1 MAVCG
6 RDGASIRYRHIDGD
20 GTPVL
25 FVHGGL
31 HERMDA
37 ERFWVAPGVA
47 SAVSAAGHPVLLPD
61 RRWMGGATSAP
72 IAVHDWPLEAG
83 DLAAVLRHAGAGP
96 ALVVAG
102 SNGCSAALRLA
113 LDHAALVA
121 GLVLCW
127 PVPGRALARGRLAA
141 AFERSAAFLAGSG
154 TEAYLRELA
163 RDGAPGTLEE
173 RVGGAFATALL
184 HDERARAS
192 FLELDGE
199 RAAEVVRASARAL
212 PGGETV
218 RGAADEELRR
228 LGAGGPAI
236 RVVAPAS
243 DDADHTRLVAE
254 RVAALA
260 GAPRPGPGFP
270 ETPRPEFAA
279 ARAAFTA
286 ELLGLL
292 TSVEPPAGGI
302 RP

>member
-6 RDGASIRYRHIDGD
+6 RDGATIYYRRIDGD

-47 SAVSAAGHPVLLPD
+47 GAVSAAGHPVLLPD

-72 IAVHDWPLEAG
+72 IAVHSWPLEAG
-83 DLAAVLRHAGAGP
+83 DLAAVLRHAGPRP

-127 PVPGRALARGRLAA
+127 PVPGRATARGRLAA
-141 AFERSAAFLAGSG
+141 AFERSAAFLAASG
-154 TEAYLRELA
+154 AEAYLRELA
-163 RDGAPGTLEE
+163 RDAAPATLEE
-173 RVGGAFATALL
+173 RVGGAFATALV

-199 RAAEVVRASARAL
+199 RASGVVRASARAL
-212 PGGETV
+212 LGGETV

-228 LGAGGPAI
+228 LGAAV

-260 GAPRPGPGFP
+260 GAPPPGIGFP
-270 ETPRPEFAA
+270 ETPRSEFAA
-279 ARAAFTA
+279 ARPAFTA

-292 TSVEPPAGGI
+292 TSLDHLRTA
-302 RP
+302 R

>member
-6 RDGASIRYRHIDGD
+6 RDGASIHYRHIDGD
-20 GTPVL
+20 GMPVL

-47 SAVSAAGHPVLLPD
+47 GAVSAAGHPVLLPD
-61 RRWMGGATSAP
+61 RRWMGGTTSAP
-72 IAVHDWPLEAG
+72 IAVHSWPLEAG
-83 DLAAVLRHAGAGP
+83 DLAAVLGHAGLGP

-102 SNGCSAALRLA
+102 SNGCSASLRLA
-113 LDHAALVA
+113 LDHTALVA

-127 PVPGRALARGRLAA
+127 PVPGRAAARGRLPA
-141 AFERSAAFLAGSG
+141 AFERSAAFLAASG
-154 TEAYLRELA
+154 TEAYLRDA
-163 RDGAPGTLEE
+163 AAGSP
-173 RVGGAFATALL
+173 FATALL
-184 HDERARAS
+184 HDEQARAS

-199 RAAEVVRASARAL
+199 RAAGVVRASARAL
-212 PGGETV
+212 LGGETV

-228 LGAGGPAI
+228 LGAAGPAI

-260 GAPRPGPGFP
+260 GAPPPGTGFP

-279 ARAAFTA
+279 ARPAFTA

-292 TSVEPPAGGI
+292 TSFDQAE
-302 RP
+302 R

>member
-6 RDGASIRYRHIDGD
+6 RDGATIHYRHIDGD

-25 FVHGGL
+25 LVHGGL
-31 HERMDA
+31 HECMDA

-47 SAVSAAGHPVLLPD
+47 GAVSAAGHPVLLPD

-72 IAVHDWPLEAG
+72 IAVHTWPLEAG
-83 DLAAVLRHAGAGP
+83 DLAAVLRHAGPRP

-127 PVPGRALARGRLAA
+127 PVPGRATARGRLAA
-141 AFERSAAFLAGSG
+141 AFERSAVFLAASG
-154 TEAYLRELA
+154 TEAYLREVA
-163 RDGAPGTLEE
+163 RN
-173 RVGGAFATALL
+173 GGAFATALL

-199 RAAEVVRASARAL
+199 RAAGVVRASARAL
-212 PGGETV
+212 LGGETV

-228 LGAGGPAI
+228 LGSGAGGPAI

-254 RVAALA
+254 RLAALA
-260 GAPRPGPGFP
+260 GAPPPGTGFP
-270 ETPRPEFAA
+270 ETPRPEFTT
-279 ARAAFTA
+279 ARPAFTA

-292 TSVEPPAGGI
+292 TSLHHPRTA
-302 RP
+302 R

>member
-6 RDGASIRYRHIDGD
+6 WDGASIHYRHIDGD

-25 FVHGGL
+25 FIHGGL

-47 SAVSAAGHPVLLPD
+47 GAVSAAGHRVLLPD
-61 RRWMGGATSAP
+61 RRWVGGATSAP
-72 IAVHDWPLEAG
+72 IAVHSWPLEAG

-113 LDHAALVA
+113 LDHGTLVA

-127 PVPGRALARGRLAA
+127 PVPGRAAARGRLAA
-141 AFERSAAFLAGSG
+141 AFERSAAFLAASG
-154 TEAYLRELA
+154 TGAYLRELA
-163 RDGAPGTLEE
+163 RDGAPG
-173 RVGGAFATALL
+173 GAFATAVL
-184 HDERARAS
+184 HDERARWS

-199 RAAEVVRASARAL
+199 RAAGLVRASARAL
-212 PGGETV
+212 LGGETV
-218 RGAADEELRR
+218 RGIADEELRR
-228 LGAGGPAI
+228 LGAGPAI

-260 GAPRPGPGFP
+260 GAPPPGTGFP

-279 ARAAFTA
+279 ARPAFTA

-292 TSVEPPAGGI
+292 TSLDHPRTP
-302 RP
+302 R